1 MIWMVKNKM
10 KELVR
15 QFYNGGLATT
25 FYLKPIN
32 FVDSHI
38 KNKKILRLFKVLILV
53 LYTTTVLSFALYVL
67 LTKLSII

>member
-1 MIWMVKNKM
+1 M

-15 QFYNGGLATT
+15 QFYNEGLATT

-32 FVDSHI
+32 FIDSHI